1 MNYGF
6 TRENPFALMVD
17 SHHGRFCWQVFAEIA
32 SREMF
37 DGITAE
43 QWAILEAGPDHE
55 HHCEVAWEC
64 EQAEHSSGVAL
75 HQDEDIWAYCPDYV
89 GNMDDVEEYEVEA
102 GNRIANDSELC
113 RDIASLSTYANLMDG
128 PQFGQWSQDL
138 LDSVR
143 DRVEAHCD
151 AVNDAAPLFWHGY
164 FGIEERRL
172 DTMARAIVESPSIA
186 AISRYW

>member
-1 MNYGF
+1 MKHGF
-6 TRENPFALMVD
+6 TRENPVCLMVD
-17 SHHGRFCWQVFAEIA
+17 SHHGQYAWQVFAETANRDI
-32 SREMF
+32 F

-43 QWAILEAGPDHE
+43 QWAIMEAGPDHE
-55 HHCEVAWEC
+55 HHFDVAWEC

-75 HQDEDIWAYCPDYV
+75 YQDGDIWAYHLDFV
-89 GNMDDVEEYEVEA
+89 GHMDDIEEYEIEA

-113 RDIASLSTYANLMDG
+113 RDIASLYANLMDG
-128 PQFGQWSQDL
+128 PSFGEWSQDL

-143 DRVEAHCD
+143 ERVESHCD
-151 AVNDAAPLFWHGY
+151 AVNDTAPLFWHGD

-172 DTMARAIVESPSIA
+172 DTMARAIVESPSLA